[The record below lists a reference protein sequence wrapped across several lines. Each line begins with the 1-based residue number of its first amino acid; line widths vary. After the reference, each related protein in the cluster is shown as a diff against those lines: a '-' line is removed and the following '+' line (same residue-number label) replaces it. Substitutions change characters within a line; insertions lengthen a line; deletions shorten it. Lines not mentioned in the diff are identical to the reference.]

1 MSTTLVSNIPSSDKS
16 KHDMLATMYK
26 RWNLEAAV
34 VGDGLDVTMVVRVS
48 DDLKMHVYRKAIGL

>member
-1 MSTTLVSNIPSSDKS
+1 
-16 KHDMLATMYK
+16 MLATMYK